1 MKDEKCRGGT
11 KGVKILMIN
20 EQKKAGD
27 RNSVKKR
34 KNTKFG
40 GRKGKKRGREKVKS
54 NSLKTLVTRLG
65 IYVHRDELR
74 VERKLT

>member
-1 MKDEKCRGGT
+1 M
-11 KGVKILMIN
+11 
-20 EQKKAGD
+20 
-27 RNSVKKR
+27 

-65 IYVHRDELR
+65 IYVHRDELG